1 MDFVALV
8 KRGWELVWNNKWL
21 ILLGILAVLG
31 GSGVAMGSNGANYEY
46 QQPNQPQYAWEG
58 DQGDF
63 DPEDFDFDSGD
74 FDPDDFEF
82 FWPEDVPE
90 PDWDAVAAAVA
101 AIAALG
107 IALVFISIAL
117 LCVLIIVFIVLWLIG
132 IIASGGMIA
141 GIDVLDSGGESS
153 FALAWQAGWKKFG
166 RLLGIRLVTW
176 IPVLLIFVVIALMV
190 GVIMGSVVTEV
201 PVIMGTGIS
210 LSVILGIVLLGT
222 LGLIIFF
229 LGILRM
235 LADRACMLEDL
246 RVFEAYK
253 RAFIIFRDNILAI
266 LLVYSVQLGFM
277 IVIATIF
284 GVPIFFFTCCCC
296 LWPVLLAIMGTF
308 TALFSAVWTLAW
320 QKWTVLHGV

>member
-21 ILLGILAVLG
+21 ILLGVLAVLG
-31 GSGVAMGSNGANYEY
+31 GSGVAMGSNGTNYNY
-46 QQPNQPQYAWEG
+46 QQQNRPQYTWEG

-63 DPEDFDFDSGD
+63 GQGD
-74 FDPDDFEF
+74 FDPDDFDF
-82 FWPEDVPE
+82 DWLEDVPE
-90 PDWDAVAAAVA
+90 PDWDEIAAVTGTIA
-101 AIAALG
+101 AIGVALCC
-107 IALVFISIAL
+107 L
-117 LCVLIIVFIVLWLIG
+117 LLLVFIVLWLIG

-141 GIDVLDSGGESS
+141 GIDVLDTGGESS
-153 FALAWQAGWKKFG
+153 FALAWQAAWKKFL

-176 IPVLLIFVVIALMV
+176 IPGLLMIVVFLLMFGGIF
-190 GVIMGSVVTEV
+190 GSILSEE
-201 PVIMGTGIS
+201 PVIIGTGIGV
-210 LSVILGIVLLGT
+210 SVILGAVLIGT
-222 LGLIIFF
+222 LSLVIFF

-253 RAFIIFRDNILAI
+253 RAFVIFRDNVLAT
-266 LLVYSVQLGFM
+266 LLVYAVQFGFM

-284 GVPIFFFTCCCC
+284 GVPIFFFTLCCC
-296 LWPVLLAIMGTF
+296 LWPVLLAILGTF

-320 QKWTVLHGV
+320 KKWTVAPEAA